1 MDIEWNAG
9 ALAALAESAE
19 VAAFVESAAAK
30 VRDQAR
36 VNAAAHYPG
45 TSRTRG
51 IEAESGR
58 DSQGVYS
65 DVGYTRTHP
74 GFVLWW
80 SEVGTEQMSPR
91 PHLRAALHQIRL

>member
-1 MDIEWNAG
+1 MNIDWDA
-9 ALAALAESAE
+9 AALASLAE
-19 VAAFVESAAAK
+19 LPAVAEFIEDVAGKVAK
-30 VRDQAR
+30 QAR
-36 VNAAAHYPG
+36 GNASGHYPG

-58 DSQGVYS
+58 DSRGVYS

-80 SEVGTEQMSPR
+80 SEVGTQKMSPR

>member
-1 MDIEWNAG
+1 MDIDWAPG
-9 ALAALAESAE
+9 ALAALAESPE
-19 VAAFVESAAAK
+19 VAAFIESAATK

-36 VNAAAHYPG
+36 NNAAAQYPG

-51 IEAESGR
+51 IAVESGR
-58 DSQGVYS
+58 DAHGAYS

-80 SEVGTEQMSPR
+80 SEVGTQQMSPR